1 MALATGDVAARM
13 HADMHRLPRPLDG
26 ETPLAFVNR
35 LKAEKG
41 VANMPTPVTVEGVIA
56 DVQSKT
62 QGPTVSVA
70 PSQEAATII
79 GAAKDPEP
87 VFGFEKK
94 VEPVVPQTQTPE
106 EVEENVPAELAPL
119 QQSYKNL
126 LKKHKETKKTY
137 TETLRAKEEY
147 ETKVKEYEAGAM
159 VPEVLQQ
166 KDHEIQRLSAYEK
179 LFNFKGSKA
188 YKEQIVAPLTST
200 REEIKKYFTDYGIPE
215 NVIEKAE
222 SFTSRADRN
231 RFLSDHFD
239 IVGAGEVAQLLDK
252 AQNLKSKAVEIEQE
266 PSRFMGEMEAE
277 QARISEAKEV
287 QRKEMIGAKAKDA
300 WTKAVMKIR
309 ADGKFKEL
317 IPKINDDEY
326 NKKYVFPLMTQAA
339 SEYGKIVTKLAEKGI
354 TELDDDTATYFAMM
368 SLYAHSS
375 VVAAETRDAAIK
387 HAEAADAGTKIG
399 NGYFRPVIGGGQP
412 SLGTTPTEAPAKPT
426 LQQGVDNLLNK
437 VLQNRPK

>member
-1 MALATGDVAARM
+1 MPLATGEVAARM
-13 HADMHRLPRPLDG
+13 HADMHRLAPPKPG
-26 ETPLAFVNR
+26 ETPLDFVNR

-41 VANMPTPVTVEGVIA
+41 VANMPTPVSVEGVIK
-56 DVQSKT
+56 DVQAKIG
-62 QGPTVSVA
+62 GPNVSVV

-79 GAAKDPEP
+79 APAKDPEP
-87 VFGFEKK
+87 VFGFDKK
-94 VEPVVPQTQTPE
+94 PETPTVPQQTAADPE
-106 EVEENVPAELAPL
+106 EIVPEELAPL
-119 QQSYKNL
+119 KQSYQNL

-137 TETLRAKEEY
+137 IETLKAKEEF
-147 ETKVKEYEAGAM
+147 ETKVKDYEAGAM

-188 YKEQIVAPLTST
+188 YKEQIAEPLTNT
-200 REEIKKYFTDYGIPE
+200 RNEIKKYFTEYGIPE

-239 IVGAGEVAQLLDK
+239 IVGAQEVGQLLDK
-252 AQNLKSKAVEIEQE
+252 SANLRTKAVDIEKE
-266 PSRFMGEMEAE
+266 PSRFMNEMEAE
-277 QARISEAKEV
+277 HARISEAKEF
-287 QRKEMIGAKAKDA
+287 QRKELIGAKAKDA
-300 WTKAVMKIR
+300 WAKAVMKIR

-326 NKKYVFPLMTQAA
+326 NKKFVFPLMTQAA
-339 SEYGKIVTKLAEKGI
+339 GEYGKIVTKLAEKGI

-387 HAEAADAGTKIG
+387 EANAATAGTKIG
-399 NGYFRPVIGGGQP
+399 NGYFRPAIGGGVP
-412 SLGTTPTEAPAKPT
+412 SMGSSAPAAPARPT
-426 LQQGVDNLLNK
+426 LEQGVNSLLNN
-437 VLQNRPK
+437 VLQKRA